1 MAKKRG
7 KHRAGI
13 PSFDSFSSEAIIRRA
28 RTFPIFECLISSN
41 WKTSDTELIQVMVAR
56 QQTEGAIC
64 FGSYLIDR
72 LCLGVKNTLAKAD
85 ISLSDY
91 ENKIRE
97 RTFRAGTPE
106 ECTPELAHQMV
117 YASIEYAAKFGFSP
131 EKDYAQSQY
140 LLAPRGELAEPYKL
154 KFGKNGK
161 PLFIAGPFDN
171 VEEITQ
177 QLEKTAGHGNYD
189 VVVPMGDAF

>member
-7 KHRAGI
+7 KHRVGI
-13 PSFDSFSSEAIIRRA
+13 PSFDSFSSQAIIRRA

-41 WKTSDTELIQVMVAR
+41 WQASDTDLIQVIVAR

-72 LCLGVKNTLAKAD
+72 LCLGVKDTLAKAD
-85 ISLSDY
+85 VSLSDY
-91 ENKIRE
+91 ENKILARN
-97 RTFRAGTPE
+97 FRAGTPE

-131 EKDYAQSQY
+131 EKDFAQSQY
-140 LLAPRGELAEPYKL
+140 LLAPRGELAEPYNL

-161 PLFIAGPFDN
+161 PLFIPGPFDD

-189 VVVPMGDAF
+189 VILPMGEMF